1 MKIVIANWKMNLT
14 VRESV
19 ALARGVLRGIRGKVK
34 LPEIVLCPSFPAL
47 GEMRKIMAR
56 SKINLGAQNVHW
68 EPSGAQTG
76 EVSTRQLAE
85 SKVSHVIVGHSE
97 RRALGE
103 TDEMVNKKIKAVMD
117 SKMIPV
123 LCLGEPAGV
132 RKKGGDEAAA
142 YVQDQLK
149 ASLDGVRFN
158 NKPFFIAYEP
168 IWSISS
174 SFVKQA
180 TPEEVVNMHEV
191 IRSELDKTYGH
202 DDTTKVHII
211 YGGSIN
217 KANAHSFLREPA
229 VEGVLVGSASI
240 KLSEFNEIIKVAT
253 EVE

>member
-47 GEMRKIMAR
+47 GEMRKILAR
-56 SKINLGAQNVHW
+56 SKIYLGAQNVHW
-68 EPSGAQTG
+68 EPSGARTG

-85 SKVSHVIVGHSE
+85 SKISHVIVGHSE
-97 RRALGE
+97 RRAMGE
-103 TDEMVNKKIKAVMD
+103 TDEMVNQKIKAVMQA
-117 SKMIPV
+117 KMIPV
-123 LCLGEPAGV
+123 VCLGEPAEV
-132 RKKGGDEAAA
+132 RKQGDEEAAEF
-142 YVQDQLK
+142 VCRQLH
-149 ASLDGVRFN
+149 AALEGVRFN
-158 NKPFFIAYEP
+158 HKPFFIAYEP

-202 DDTTKVHII
+202 DATTKVHII

-217 KANAHSFLREPA
+217 KGNAQLFLHEPA
-229 VEGVLVGSASI
+229 IEGVLIGSAST
-240 KLSEFNEIIKVAT
+240 KLSEFNEIIKIAT